1 MVILCCYIPTR
12 FSMGSSI
19 ELSIK
24 DLSNI
29 FVYKGATVV
38 SFPRCV
44 SLCDSSLLFLVKVL
58 QSIYL

>member
-19 ELSIK
+19 ELSIN

-38 SFPRCV
+38 SFPGCV
-44 SLCDSSLLFLVKVL
+44 SVTVRVAHPF
-58 QSIYL
+58 